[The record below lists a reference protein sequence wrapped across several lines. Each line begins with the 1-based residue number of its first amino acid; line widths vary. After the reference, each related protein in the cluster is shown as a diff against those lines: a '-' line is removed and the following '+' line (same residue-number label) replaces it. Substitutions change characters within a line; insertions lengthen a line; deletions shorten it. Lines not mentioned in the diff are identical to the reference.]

1 MSAAPPTAVAPA
13 SATQTGRR
21 RTRERRLSTWELF
34 LRQRPSVVGLAL
46 VLFLLVLAVA
56 APILTPYDPLRENN
70 PPFLPPGAP
79 GQHYFGTTAG
89 GRDLF
94 SALAYGARVSLTV
107 GVVVAVLS
115 TIGGILVGSV
125 AGYGGGWIDDVLMRF
140 TELFII
146 MPRFFLAL
154 IVVAIFGHSLVNLIV
169 VLAILSWPPIARV
182 VRADYL
188 SLKRREFVQS
198 ARLIGAGHARIILR
212 EILPNALGP
221 AIVVGSLQIS
231 EAILTEASLAF
242 LGLGDPDLPSWG
254 DLLVD
259 AQRFLTRAPWLA
271 LFPGLAITFA
281 VVGFNLIGDGLSRTL
296 DPRSAQQ
303 VQRQ

>member
-1 MSAAPPTAVAPA
+1 MSGAPPAAVAPPA
-13 SATQTGRR
+13 ATHTGRR
-21 RTRERRLSTWELF
+21 RTRARRLSAWEVF
-34 LRQRPSVVGLAL
+34 LRQRPSVVGLLL

-56 APILTPYDPLRENN
+56 APVLTPYDPLRANN
-70 PPFLPPGAP
+70 APLLPPGAP
-79 GQHYFGTTAG
+79 DRHYLGTTAV

-115 TIGGILVGSV
+115 TIGGILVGSA
-125 AGYGGGWIDDVLMRF
+125 AGYAGGWIDDVLMRF

-154 IVVAIFGHSLVNLIV
+154 IVVAIFGHSLINLIV

-198 ARLIGAGHARIILR
+198 ARLIGAGHWRIILR

-259 AQRFLTRAPWLA
+259 AQRFLTQAPWLA

-281 VVGFNLIGDGLSRTL
+281 VVGFNLVGDGLSRTL

-303 VQRQ
+303 VRQG